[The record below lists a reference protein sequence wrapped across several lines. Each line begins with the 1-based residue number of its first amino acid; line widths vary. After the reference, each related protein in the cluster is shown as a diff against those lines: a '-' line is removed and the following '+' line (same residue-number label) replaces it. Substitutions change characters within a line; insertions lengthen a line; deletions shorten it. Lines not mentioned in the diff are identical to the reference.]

1 MKDYQS
7 WSFFNRPFLAA
18 LALSGVWHLLWILTL
33 NVTIEPQRSVSRLR
47 PEIVSLG
54 PVLDDTIFRTLV
66 EARPR
71 YSEAFYRHLS
81 DLSRTVEPEVR
92 TIERRQP
99 GDVVSFTMGQ
109 RLFDSLRQ
117 VVGGSKF
124 ERETIAGSGGSGP
137 EITGEVADRTL
148 LYRPTEPESHGH
160 ALALMRQPIEIAF
173 DVSPAGAVVQAEIA
187 SSSGDTES
195 DLLYLA
201 YLKQWRFNP
210 VGAAS
215 VQRGRARFE
224 LSAGQGEGA

>member
-18 LALSGVWHLLWILTL
+18 LALSGLWHLLWILTL
-33 NVTIEPQRSVSRLR
+33 NVTIEPQRVISRLR

-81 DLSRTVEPEVR
+81 DLSRTIEPEVR

-117 VVGGSKF
+117 AVGGSKF
-124 ERETIAGSGGSGP
+124 ERETVPAVSGP
-137 EITGEVADRTL
+137 EVTGEAAARTL
-148 LYRPTEPESHGH
+148 LYRPPEPESSHP
-160 ALALMRQPIEIAF
+160 LPALMRQPTEITF
-173 DVSPAGAVVQAEIA
+173 DVSPSGAVVQAEIV
-187 SSSGDTES
+187 SSSGDAES

-210 VGAAS
+210 IGAAS
-215 VQRGRARFE
+215 AQRGRVRFE
-224 LSAGQGEGA
+224 HSEREPEGGA